1 VEETRA
7 ATSDWYGRLILRIRG
22 YVTEGGPETKAKIFT
37 AVKEAEEELEA
48 VLGKSKSNVNVSVV
62 EVEKVLA
69 PVRATIDVQLKEIK
83 QSVDHY
89 ETGATKVEVDKKLL
103 AICDAGQDQVNGTFA
118 NVTEMV
124 TVATSGAVGK
134 LRI

>member
-1 VEETRA
+1 MEETRT

-22 YVTEGGPETKAKIFT
+22 YVTEGGPETKVKIAT
-37 AVKEAEEELEA
+37 AVKEAEEELEV

-62 EVEKVLA
+62 EIEKVLA

-83 QSVDHY
+83 KSVDHY
-89 ETGATKVEVDKKLL
+89 ETGATNVEVDEKLL
-103 AICDAGQDQVNGTFA
+103 AVCDAGKNQVDGTFT

-124 TVATSGAVGK
+124 TKATSGAIGK
-134 LRI
+134 I